1 MFSKIL
7 VPTDFSEGNCIA
19 IENFEKMNRMQ
30 VGEVVL
36 LHVID
41 EVKLEEVMNGYS
53 FFYNDEMKELKDIEA
68 KLKAEAMKKLE
79 SRVEAIKQS
88 FKTDNVKPMVKIGIP
103 WKEIV
108 KTADE
113 EDVSLIMLPSHGRLG
128 FTHEFMG
135 STTIRVLKKT
145 TKPVLIIK
153 TAKEVKE

>member
-19 IENFEKMNRMQ
+19 IENFEKMNLMQ

-88 FKTDNVKPMVKIGIP
+88 FKTDNVKPVVKIGIP